1 MEGFQAFL
9 TATPVF
15 ALFTLCVLYAI
26 GEFVGTYTKAWIP
39 SVFVIAVLFLVGYWT
54 VLPKDIVKIGGLGA
68 PLGGI
73 VAIMVIIVHMGTAI
87 SLKELGKQWRI
98 ILICLAGLAGMI
110 ALCLALGF
118 VNVIDFNYII
128 AGLPPLT
135 GGIVAA
141 TMMQAAAQ
149 AAGLEK
155 VAVLAICMYVCQGF
169 AGYPLTAIMLKK
181 EGNRLLGAYRSG
193 AVTDP
198 GTEGKIDEENGNLVA
213 EEETPKK
220 KFFPSVPDKYY
231 SVTYSLATICLIATL
246 CIVVSNWTKTF
257 LGPYAINA
265 AVLGLI
271 FGIIATELGFLR
283 KNILVQNGCFNFIMF
298 VVMIF
303 IFNGLSGATP
313 ALLAEIL
320 GPMVL
325 IIVVGVAGMIILS
338 YLASKVLKISP
349 YIGIAA
355 SLTALYGFPPNYVLT
370 DECASA
376 LAKTREEKQFLM
388 DEMLPQMII
397 GGFVTVTITSVIIAS
412 LFIPLLV
419 P

>member
-181 EGNRLLGAYRSG
+181 KATG
-193 AVTDP
+193 
-198 GTEGKIDEENGNLVA
+198 
-213 EEETPKK
+213 
-220 KFFPSVPDKYY
+220 
-231 SVTYSLATICLIATL
+231 SLAHTEAAPLRIRVQRERSMKKTGISSLKRKLPRRNSFRPCRTNTIPLPIR
-246 CIVVSNWTKTF
+246 
-257 LGPYAINA
+257 
-265 AVLGLI
+265 
-271 FGIIATELGFLR
+271 LR
-283 KNILVQNGCFNFIMF
+283 RF
-298 VVMIF
+298 
-303 IFNGLSGATP
+303 
-313 ALLAEIL
+313 ALLRHFVSSSATGRRL
-320 GPMVL
+320 SWVPMRL
-325 IIVVGVAGMIILS
+325 
-338 YLASKVLKISP
+338 
-349 YIGIAA
+349 
-355 SLTALYGFPPNYVLT
+355 
-370 DECASA
+370 
-376 LAKTREEKQFLM
+376 
-388 DEMLPQMII
+388 MLPSWALFSVLSRRSSASCARI
-397 GGFVTVTITSVIIAS
+397 FSFRTAALTSS
-412 LFIPLLV
+412 CSSS
-419 P
+419 